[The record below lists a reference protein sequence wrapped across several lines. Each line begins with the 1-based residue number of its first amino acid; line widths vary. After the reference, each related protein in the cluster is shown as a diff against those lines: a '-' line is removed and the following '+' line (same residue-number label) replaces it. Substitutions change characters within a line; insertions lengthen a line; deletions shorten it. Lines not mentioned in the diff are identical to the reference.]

1 MTDHERRWSV
11 LLGAIEKARAV
22 AAEIV
27 EELKS

>member
-1 MTDHERRWSV
+1 VGAISLEP
-11 LLGAIEKARAV
+11 GAIEKARAV

>member
-1 MTDHERRWSV
+1 V
-11 LLGAIEKARAV
+11 GAISLEPGAVEKARAV